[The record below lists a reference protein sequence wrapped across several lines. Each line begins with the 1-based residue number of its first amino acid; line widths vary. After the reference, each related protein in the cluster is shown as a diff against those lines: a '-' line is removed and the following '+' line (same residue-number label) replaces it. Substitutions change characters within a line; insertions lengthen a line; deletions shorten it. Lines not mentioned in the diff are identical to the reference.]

1 MNGTFYALASTG
13 GTFSQDWS
21 NSGLIT
27 ADNNW
32 GAVPSIEGFNGAGL
46 ASSPGVNPATITA
59 TGGSLTVLANQ
70 NNPDT
75 LTPNVGIAEFD
86 GISNRVVALAGDSTN
101 QAPYLQ
107 ISLNTVGTGDVTVNY
122 NLIDVDSS
130 ARSSVS
136 QFALQ
141 YRVSPDGVFTAN
153 GNHGVINYINVPAGF
168 VSDASTG
175 GTTKTTSVAATL
187 PAAANEQQFVQ
198 VRIITTDSNNIASP
212 AGDEWV
218 GVDDIL
224 IHGNLPPVIS
234 LNSSQ
239 LDYTENDPL
248 TPIDS
253 AMGLND
259 PDSSDFN
266 GGVLTVDYAAVPTAD
281 DSIIIRNQVVVVG
294 AISVV
299 GLNVRYTTSTGTTVI
314 GTVNAG
320 GGIAPTPLIVTF
332 NNSGNAT
339 QAAVQALLRNIG
351 YFNISDDPVGGIRT
365 VRFQLSDGDGEI
377 SSRVSRPVNVI
388 PVNDAPA
395 ITLPGG
401 SLNLTEGDAA
411 RLVDAT
417 ASITDPDSHDFDTGT
432 LTVSLPSGATSGDII
447 AIQNQGTGSGFV
459 GVSGAN
465 VTYGGV
471 VIGTFVGGNAGTP
484 LVITFN
490 SFSNPTP
497 QSIQAVLRAITF
509 QNTSDN
515 PPANARPL
523 RFVATDGDGGT
534 SLNVQVTVTIT
545 PVNDPSVL
553 TRSVSGITYTENGA
567 PLQLD
572 PSIGVADPDSPD
584 FSNGVLTVAYT
595 SGGLA
600 EDRLTVRNQGTLNGQ
615 VSVASPN
622 VLYNSGGGP
631 VAVGQITSS
640 GVGTTS
646 LQVTFNP
653 NASLAAVQAV
663 LQNIAYF
670 NSSDNP
676 STVQRVAQFVLTD
689 GDNGTS
695 NAVTYTIDVIAVND
709 PPTISGVGGSVAYQ
723 AGFPATVLAP
733 GAVVTDPDSANL
745 GTGNLTV
752 SITANGQAADVL
764 GIRNQGTGAGRI
776 GTSGLTVTFGG
787 VNIGSFS
794 GGANA
799 PLVIALNSAATPA
812 IVTALADSITF
823 RTPNGTGVVAV
834 RTVAFTALDFAGGA
848 MSTSTSLSVNVTS
861 TAGPNDDF
869 FETDEDKVP
878 PLTISAPGVLAND
891 PAGPLVVSTTPV
903 VAPNK
908 GSLTLQTNGVFSY
921 VPNLNS
927 NGTDTFTYRWTNTS
941 TSATG
946 TAVVTIVVNP
956 VNDAPTGQFTST
968 PVTVDE
974 DSGVF
979 GLSGF
984 ATFGPGGGPDEASQI
999 VTKTITNNNNALFTS
1014 QPAINSAGQLTFT
1027 PGPNANGTAVVS
1039 ILLQDNGGTFGN
1051 AADVDTTT
1059 VTFTIVVNAVND
1071 APTFQLLA
1079 GPPAVLEDA
1088 GTQTVAGFANNF
1100 KGGPPT
1106 ATDEAGQTPTY
1117 ILTPIGTT
1125 GGLTFANVPT
1135 INAGGDLVYRSAPFS
1150 NGTASFQVV
1159 VRDNGGTAFGGIDTS
1174 TVRTITIN
1182 VGPVDNPPTV
1192 MPDAATVL
1200 WNTTPNAINVLAND
1214 SGFPDAGDTVTVS
1227 GVTQGGHG
1235 TVAIQPGGT
1244 GVTYQPAPGFVG
1256 TDTFQ
1261 YTGIDQG
1268 GKAATAT
1275 VTVTVVRANTQAVDM
1290 VALASGPG
1298 GGSQV
1303 RIFNSLT
1310 GQFVAGFAAFDP
1322 SFTGG
1327 ISVATGDVNGDGVTD
1342 VIVGA
1347 GAGGGPRVMI
1357 IDGTRF
1363 GLLKGVNQIAD
1374 PSAFLQNFFVYDFN
1388 FTGGVTVASG
1398 DVNGDGK
1405 ADVIVG
1411 TGPGGGPNVKI
1422 ISGAKINDI
1431 SPDGLPAPSALIASF
1446 FAYDPSFRG
1455 GVNVGSGDVNGDG
1468 YSDVLTAAGTG
1479 GGAHVKSYS
1488 GLRLIQ
1494 GGPNATGVLLASFYA
1509 FDPSFRGGVNVAAGD
1524 FDGDGF
1530 AEYIVGAGQ
1539 GGGSHVKVFSP
1550 FNLATPIASFF
1561 AFGANFGGGVNVGFR
1576 ARSGGAAP
1584 LLTTGTGTGVTA
1596 RFIAFAAPG
1605 FNPIENVEAFENG
1618 FTGGVVVG

>member
-1 MNGTFYALASTG
+1 MDGAFYALASTG

-21 NSGLIT
+21 NAGLIT

-32 GAVPSIEGFNGAGL
+32 SSVPSINGFNGAGL
-46 ASSPGVNPATITA
+46 ATSPGQNPSNITA

-70 NNPDT
+70 NNPTT

-86 GISNRVVALAGDSTN
+86 GISNGVVALAGDSTN
-101 QAPYLQ
+101 QAPYLE

-130 ARSSVS
+130 SRSSVS

-153 GNHGVINYINVPAGF
+153 GNHGIINYINVPAGF
-168 VSDASTG
+168 VADASTG

-212 AGDEWV
+212 PGDEWV

-224 IHGNLPPVIS
+224 IHGNLPPIIS

-266 GGVLTVDYAAVPTAD
+266 GGVLRVDYAAVPTAD
-281 DSIIIRNQVVVVG
+281 DRLIINNQVVAVG
-294 AISVV
+294 AISLV

-320 GGIAPTPLIVTF
+320 GGVSTTPLIVTF
-332 NNSGNAT
+332 NNSGNAN
-339 QAAVQALLRNIG
+339 QAAVQALLRDIG
-351 YFNISDDPVGGIRT
+351 YLNISDDPVGGIRN
-365 VRFQLSDGDGEI
+365 VRFLLSDGDGET
-377 SSRVSRPVNVI
+377 SSLVSRPVNVI
-388 PVNDAPA
+388 PVNDPPV

-401 SLNLTEGDAA
+401 SVNVTEGDAA

-417 ASITDPDSHDFDTGT
+417 ASITDPDSHDFDMGT
-432 LTVSLPSGATSGDII
+432 LTVSLPSGATPGDII
-447 AIQNQGTGSGFV
+447 AIQNQGTGAGFV

-465 VTYGGV
+465 VTYSGV
-471 VIGTFVGGNAGTP
+471 VIGTFTGGNAGTP

-490 SFSNPTP
+490 AFSTP
-497 QSIQAVLRAITF
+497 APLCIQAVLRAITF
-509 QNTSDN
+509 QNTSNN
-515 PPANARPL
+515 PPSNPRPL
-523 RFVATDGDGGT
+523 RVVATDGDGGT
-534 SLNVQVTVTIT
+534 SQNVQVTVTIT
-545 PVNDPSVL
+545 PVNNPPVL
-553 TRSVSGITYTENGA
+553 TSTVSGITYTENGA
-567 PLQLD
+567 PLQID

-600 EDRLTVRNQGTLNGQ
+600 EDRLTVRNQGTGNGQ
-615 VSVASPN
+615 VSVASQN

-631 VAVGQITSS
+631 VAVGQITSN

-653 NASLAAVQAV
+653 NSSLAAVRAV

-676 STVQRVAQFVLTD
+676 STVQRIAQFVLTD

-695 NAVTYTIDVIAVND
+695 NAVSYTIDIIAVND
-709 PPTISGVGGSVAYQ
+709 PPTITGVGGTVAYQ
-723 AGFPATVLAP
+723 AGFPAVVLAP

-745 GTGNLTV
+745 GSGNLTV
-752 SITANGQAADVL
+752 SITANGQTADVL

-776 GTSGLTVTFGG
+776 GTSGLTVTYGG
-787 VNIGSFS
+787 VPIGTFS

-823 RTPNGTGVVAV
+823 RTPNGTGVVGV
-834 RTVAFTALDFAGGA
+834 RTVAFSALDFAGGA

-869 FETDEDKVP
+869 FETNEDFTLNV
-878 PLTISAPGVLAND
+878 SAPGILSND
-891 PAGPLVVSTTPV
+891 PAGPLVVTTTPV
-903 VAPNK
+903 VAPTK
-908 GSLTLQTNGVFSY
+908 GSLALQANGAFSY
-921 VPNLNS
+921 IPNLNS

-946 TAVVTIVVNP
+946 TAVVTIVVDP
-956 VNDAPTGQFTST
+956 VNDPPTGQLTST
-968 PVTVDE
+968 VVAVNE

-979 GLSGF
+979 GQSGF
-984 ATFGPGGGPDEASQI
+984 ATFGPGGGPDEASQTL
-999 VTKTITNNNNALFTS
+999 TKTITNNNNALFTS
-1014 QPAINSAGQLTFT
+1014 QPAIDAAGRLTFT
-1027 PGPNANGTAVVS
+1027 PAPNANGTAVVS

-1051 AADVDTTT
+1051 ALDQDTAT
-1059 VTFTIVVNAVND
+1059 VAFTIVVNAVND
-1071 APTFQLLA
+1071 APSFQLLA

-1100 KGGPPT
+1100 KGGPPS
-1106 ATDEAGQTPTY
+1106 ATDEASQTPTY

-1125 GGLTFANVPT
+1125 GGLTFSTAPT
-1135 INAGGDLVYRSAPFS
+1135 INAGGDLVYQSAPFS

-1159 VRDNGGTAFGGIDTS
+1159 VQDNGGTAFGGIDTS
-1174 TVRTITIN
+1174 TVKTITI
-1182 VGPVDNPPTV
+1182 VVTPVDNPPTV

-1200 WNTTPNAINVLAND
+1200 WNTAPNPIDVLAND
-1214 SGFPDAGDTVTVS
+1214 SGAPDAGDTVTVT

-1235 TVAIQPGGT
+1235 TVAVQPGGT

-1261 YTGIDQG
+1261 YTGSDQG
-1268 GKAATAT
+1268 GKAATTT
-1275 VTVTVVRANTQAVDM
+1275 VTVTVVRANTQAIDL

-1388 FTGGVTVASG
+1388 FTGGVTVACG
-1398 DVNGDGK
+1398 DVDGDGK

-1411 TGPGGGPNVKI
+1411 TGVGGGPNVKV
-1422 ISGAKINDI
+1422 ISGAKINNI
-1431 SPDGLPAPSALIASF
+1431 SPDGLPAPSALLASF

-1468 YSDVLTAAGTG
+1468 YADVLTAAGTG

-1524 FDGDGF
+1524 FNGDGF

-1576 ARSGGAAP
+1576 ARSDGTK

-1596 RFIAFAAPG
+1596 RFIAFAAPS
-1605 FNPIENVEAFENG
+1605 FTPIENVEAFENG